1 MDQTVFCRT
10 CLLARLTALL
20 LWVGC
25 LLWLSLTPNPPAA
38 PSGLLS
44 WDKLQHA
51 GAYALLTLLAG
62 RFFSQWRPFSR
73 NPWLLALFVAIFFG
87 GLIEILQGTLTGIRR
102 AEWGDLL
109 ADAIGGAL
117 VVIAA
122 LVRER
127 WLRRKSA
134 SR

>member
-1 MDQTVFCRT
+1 MNQTVFCRT
-10 CLLARLTALL
+10 CLLARLTALF
-20 LWVGC
+20 LWAGC
-25 LLWLSLTPNPPAA
+25 LLWLSLTPNPPTA
-38 PSGLLS
+38 PSALLS

-73 NPWLLALFVAIFFG
+73 NPWFLALFVAVSYG
-87 GLIEILQGTLTGIRR
+87 GLIEILQGTLTGVRR

-109 ADAIGGAL
+109 ADAVGGAL
-117 VVIAA
+117 VVAAA
-122 LVRER
+122 LILER
-127 WLRRKSA
+127 RLRRESA